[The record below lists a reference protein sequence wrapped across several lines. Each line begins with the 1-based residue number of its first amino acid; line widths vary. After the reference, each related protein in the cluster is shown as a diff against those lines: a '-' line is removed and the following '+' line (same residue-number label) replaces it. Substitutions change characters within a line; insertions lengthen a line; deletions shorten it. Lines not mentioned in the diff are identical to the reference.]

1 MHALMSKTQMD
12 AVAYYSGAAA
22 RFHASYA
29 ADANRQERLQVWRRF
44 IDRYLTRTAFAYDLG
59 CGSGI
64 LACEL
69 ARRGIET
76 VGVDGAPGMLA
87 IARRSA
93 LDEGLVRAQFVQAN
107 LPIAVP
113 ERWQP
118 ADAVISSSAL
128 EYLPSLPE
136 ALLSIRGLLRPGGM
150 LVFSVSNR
158 ESLSRGMVWLVHRL
172 TGYPAYF
179 GLLRQFSTPER
190 LKADLDASG
199 FSYLEHAHFARA
211 DRINRAFAWLLPER
225 WASNMIIVAAR
236 RR

>member
-1 MHALMSKTQMD
+1 MSTAPMD
-12 AVAYYSGAAA
+12 AVAYYSGEAA

-29 ADANRQERLQVWRRF
+29 ADANRQERLQVWNRF
-44 IDRYLTRTAFAYDLG
+44 IDRFVTGASFAYDLG

-93 LDEGLVRAQFVQAN
+93 AEQGLGRAAFVEAR
-107 LPIAVP
+107 LPIEP
-113 ERWQP
+113 GEQWRR

-136 ALLSIRGLLRPGGM
+136 ALVSIHGLLERDGV
-150 LVFSVSNR
+150 LVFSVSNK
-158 ESLSRGMVWLVHRL
+158 ESFSRAMVRLVHRF
-172 TGYPAYF
+172 TGYPSYF
-179 GLLRQFSTPER
+179 GLLKQFSTPER
-190 LKADLDASG
+190 LRAELDATG
-199 FSYLEHAHFARA
+199 FSYLDHAHFARA
-211 DRINRAFAWLLPER
+211 DRINRLLGRLLPER
-225 WASNMIIVAAR
+225 RASNMIIVAAR

>member
-1 MHALMSKTQMD
+1 MPTAPTD

-29 ADANRQERLQVWRRF
+29 ADANRQERLQVWNRF
-44 IDRYLTRTAFAYDLG
+44 FDRFLDNASFAYDLG

-64 LACEL
+64 LACQL

-76 VGVDGAPGMLA
+76 MGVDGAPGMLA

-93 LDEGLVRAQFVQAN
+93 AEQGLDRAEFVEAR
-107 LPIAVP
+107 LPIASP
-113 ERWQP
+113 QRWRQ

-136 ALLSIRGLLRPGGM
+136 ALVSIRGLLRRDGV
-150 LVFSVSNR
+150 LVFSVSNKQ
-158 ESLSRGMVWLVHRL
+158 SLSRAMVRTVHRL
-172 TGYPAYF
+172 TGYPSYF
-179 GLLRQFSTPER
+179 GLLKQFSTPER
-190 LKADLDASG
+190 LKAELDAAG
-199 FSYLEHAHFARA
+199 YAYLDHAHFAGA
-211 DRINRAFAWLLPER
+211 DRINRLLARLVPER

>member
-1 MHALMSKTQMD
+1 MQPYVGMHSHMSTTRMD

-22 RFHASYA
+22 RFHASYS

-44 IDRYLTRTAFAYDLG
+44 IDRFLSRATFAYDLG

-93 LDEGLVRAQFVQAN
+93 MDEGLGRAQFVEAT
-107 LPIAVP
+107 LPIALP
-113 ERWQP
+113 ERWKT

-128 EYLPSLPE
+128 EYLP
-136 ALLSIRGLLRPGGM
+136 RPGGM
-150 LVFSVSNR
+150 LVFSISNR
-158 ESLSRGMVWLVHRL
+158 DSLSRAIVRLVHRL
-172 TGYPAYF
+172 TGYPVYF

-211 DRINRAFAWLLPER
+211 DRINRLLAWLLPER
-225 WASNMIIVAAR
+225 RASNMIIVAAR